1 MATANFFF
9 SKSIINSLYCTIYK
23 MFNCVYYIMN
33 STKRCHSQSV
43 DKRPNGV
50 SLPSQ
55 FPHTE
60 EIPDPLHHQVPLH
73 PRLVGPTEFV

>member
-9 SKSIINSLYCTIYK
+9 SKSIINTLYCTKYK
-23 MFNCVYYIMN
+23 MFYCVYYIIN

-73 PRLVGPTEFV
+73 PRLVGPIEFV